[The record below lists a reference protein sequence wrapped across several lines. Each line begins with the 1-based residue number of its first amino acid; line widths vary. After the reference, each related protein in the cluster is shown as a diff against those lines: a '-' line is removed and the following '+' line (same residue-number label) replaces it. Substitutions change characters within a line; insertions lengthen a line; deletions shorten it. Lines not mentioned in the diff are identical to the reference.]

1 MTPQELLSVRLK
13 SETLIAAERFE
24 EAAEMLTR
32 ALSAA
37 PNDGYLLCQMSQV
50 LLGLRQTKQATEYAE
65 RALAANPENTWAH
78 RLLSLALR
86 QSNRHESLKAA
97 KTAVQLGPEDPWSW
111 YVLAGAHMQVFNLK
125 EARVAAERLRNLAP
139 EWEASHQALSLVAL
153 KEEKYKEA
161 EEHCRRE
168 LELNPNSYEAMNNLG
183 VALLNQKRKREA
195 IETFNRA
202 AKINP
207 AATTAR
213 SNINTAVSKYIPRI
227 TIPFFAIWMVMNG
240 LRVLGTNG
248 QAGIVLTVGLFLAIG
263 IGVVLLIR
271 WYRFRSL
278 PSEVKDYV
286 RATQR
291 PAKLK
296 ARRRR
301 LTTAATVTGALFAIT
316 LCFDI
321 GLWINERTD
330 WIGVALIFPL
340 LLGVAFTICFVAL
353 RRLPKEDSFDD

>member
-1 MTPQELLSVRLK
+1 MTPQDLLAVRLK

-24 EAAEMLTR
+24 EAAELLTR

-37 PNDGYLLCQMSQV
+37 PNDGDLLCRMSQV
-50 LLGLRQTKQATEYAE
+50 LIGLRQTKQATEYAE
-65 RALAANPENTWAH
+65 RALAVNPENTWAH
-78 RLLSLALR
+78 RLRSLALR
-86 QSNRHESLKAA
+86 HSNRHESLNAA
-97 KTAVQLGPEDPWSW
+97 KAAVQLGPEDPWSW

-125 EARVAAERLRNLAP
+125 EARVAGERLRNLAP
-139 EWEASHQALSLVAL
+139 EWEASHQVLSLVAL

-195 IETFNRA
+195 IDAFNRA

-207 AATTAR
+207 AAPTAR

-227 TIPFFAIWMVMNG
+227 TIPFFAIWLLMNG

-248 QAGIVLTVGLFLAIG
+248 QPGLVLTVGLFLAIG
-263 IGVVLLIR
+263 IGIVLLVR

-278 PSEVKDYV
+278 PSEVKHYV

-291 PAKLK
+291 PVQLK
-296 ARRRR
+296 IRRRR
-301 LTTAATVTGALFAIT
+301 LTTAAAIT
-316 LCFDI
+316 GSLCAISVCIDI
-321 GLWINERTD
+321 GLWINERID
-330 WIGVALIFPL
+330 WRGVIFPL
-340 LLGVAFTICFVAL
+340 LFGIAFTVCFVAL
-353 RRLPKEDSFDD
+353 RRIPKDGSSDD